1 MKLRVS
7 VGSAIALGLMKGS
20 MKVEPGITYLMLPG
34 ICDAKCSYCTWGKED
49 YLSRVRWPEFDV
61 ELLKGVKNY
70 CLQTVEKKGLE
81 RELEAVLGALGGDG
95 DVAIAH
101 LTPERAEIL
110 EKNAV
115 RQVGIGLDACTAE
128 LYKKHKSGLSWEK
141 ALDSFGYDFD
151 FACHIILGLG
161 ESDEDFLRL
170 TQSMKDKNVKLALFA
185 YTPIKGKKPVGYI
198 SLRRHRAL
206 QLASYLI
213 EKEKASIEDFE
224 FKKGKL
230 AVMPSFFDERAF
242 LTRGCENCNRPF
254 YNERAGTEPY
264 NFPAGCFGGYDL
276 MQEVKEYL
284 GSDNDS

>member
-61 ELLKGVKNY
+61 ELLEGVKNY

-81 RELEAVLGALGGDG
+81 RELEAVLGALGSKG
-95 DVAIAH
+95 DVAISY

-110 EKNAV
+110 EKNNV

-128 LYKKHKSGLSWEK
+128 LYKKHKPGLSWEK
-141 ALDSFGYDFD
+141 ALDSFNYGFD

-185 YTPIKGKKPVGYI
+185 YTPVRGKKPVGYI
-198 SLRRHRAL
+198 SLRRYRAL

-224 FKKGKL
+224 FEKGKL
-230 AVMPSFFDERAF
+230 AVMPPFFDERAF

-264 NFPAGCFGGYDL
+264 NFPEGCFESYDL

-284 GSDNDS
+284 DSDNDS